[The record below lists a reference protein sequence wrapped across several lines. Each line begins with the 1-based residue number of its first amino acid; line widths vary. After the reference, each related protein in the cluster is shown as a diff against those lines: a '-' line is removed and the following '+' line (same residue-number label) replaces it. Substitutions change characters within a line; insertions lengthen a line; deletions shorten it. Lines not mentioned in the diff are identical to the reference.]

1 MPFFY
6 LCWHGFLKS
15 NVPLYC
21 RHHAS
26 SQNTDK
32 SDQKTHSRSNPRG
45 FKVLSF
51 TSVSW
56 QSRLLR
62 DLCSWLL
69 TVSIFHFSDCPNL
82 YCMGSDHK
90 LHKSSWILFS
100 DNHLTVMCRP
110 IWKMKYFLALHS
122 RSFFPKSAFYS
133 VTCAW
138 LVIQTQFQHDRSD
151 VSFTA
156 CIAYQKIERYF
167 AEIMLNIVLNIYI
180 ILHHLESSRFTFTVL
195 ALSWSR
201 PAFWDLHVFVV

>member
-1 MPFFY
+1 MLVASYCKYFFI
-6 LCWHGFLKS
+6 
-15 NVPLYC
+15 
-21 RHHAS
+21 
-26 SQNTDK
+26 
-32 SDQKTHSRSNPRG
+32 SRI
-45 FKVLSF
+45 VL
-51 TSVSW
+51 T
-56 QSRLLR
+56 
-62 DLCSWLL
+62 C
-69 TVSIFHFSDCPNL
+69 TVWGLITNCTKALEF
-82 YCMGSDHK
+82 
-90 LHKSSWILFS
+90 LFS

-195 ALSWSR
+195 ALS
-201 PAFWDLHVFVV
+201 